1 MEGHNRPIRHSK
13 KLLSLEQEAEEE
25 KRKHLLIQRILLFR
39 IHYSYRMAGIRSGL
53 DRRQAKNN
61 ENILFVPTVVLLT
74 QGIAKNWGRASMR
87 QKKAIEQKTTDL
99 ACTVIHTGAQRGKK
113 PKASELLSTL
123 RFIVLSDWKG
133 FGLTHFVLL
142 HSNLVANRWIPSS
155 REKGLH
161 LESSTLLSL
170 HFPGKHDTTI
180 VDGAWK
186 SFLKALLFCKEVMVT
201 YYAGEK
207 PFYV

>member
-1 MEGHNRPIRHSK
+1 
-13 KLLSLEQEAEEE
+13 
-25 KRKHLLIQRILLFR
+25 
-39 IHYSYRMAGIRSGL
+39 MAGIRSGL

-123 RFIVLSDWKG
+123 RYIVLSDWKG

-155 REKGLH
+155 R
-161 LESSTLLSL
+161 
-170 HFPGKHDTTI
+170 GKRPPFRKLYTTI
-180 VDGAWK
+180 ATLSWK
-186 SFLKALLFCKEVMVT
+186 TWHDDCWWSLKKLSESFAFLQGSNGNILCWRETFLCVT
-201 YYAGEK
+201 Q
-207 PFYV
+207 